1 MFIYGQE
8 NSKFVIFY
16 RSGDFWRWQQYRNIK
31 SMWVSACLYV
41 ILGPS
46 RIHISWCSAIATII
60 FAGFHIFSCCRAF
73 WQWKWTTFCRERD
86 LNTRFSVDLVFV
98 ALWVKYINSENV
110 LTLWGFILNIMTYR
124 RISVPGFVCSS
135 CCIAVGD
142 CVHYHLL

>member
-1 MFIYGQE
+1 MTTIQEYQVYVSICMFICYFGTIE
-8 NSKFVIFY
+8 NSHLMML
-16 RSGDFWRWQQYRNIK
+16 GDRDHYF
-31 SMWVSACLYV
+31 CGL
-41 ILGPS
+41 P
-46 RIHISWCSAIATII
+46 
-60 FAGFHIFSCCRAF
+60 HIFMLSSV